1 MDAVFGLRG
10 HGSLKTH
17 AFRLKRGQDLLC
29 GIADYAR
36 ARQIRAG
43 CVLSGVGCVTR
54 ARLRDASGVTI
65 REVDVDLEIV
75 SLTGTVSAERTHLHA
90 SFSREDLATLGGHLV
105 EGCLVNTT
113 AEIVLLELEDLRFS
127 AAFDPQTGYDE
138 LVIERL
144 GAR

>member
-1 MDAVFGLRG
+1 M
-10 HGSLKTH
+10 KTH

-36 ARQIRAG
+36 AHGIFAG

-54 ARLRDASGVTI
+54 ARLRDAGGVTI
-65 REVDVDLEIV
+65 REVDEDLEIV
-75 SLTGTVSAERTHLHA
+75 SLTGTVSAARTHLHA

-113 AEIVLLELEDLRFS
+113 AEIVLLEMENLCFS

-138 LVIERL
+138 LVIERRD
-144 GAR
+144 G